1 MHDIQN
7 KVLFY
12 DIKEKKLKVVNLF
25 SYDSKSW

>member
-12 DIKEKKLKVVNLF
+12 DIKEKKLKVVSLF
-25 SYDSKSW
+25 SYDSKS